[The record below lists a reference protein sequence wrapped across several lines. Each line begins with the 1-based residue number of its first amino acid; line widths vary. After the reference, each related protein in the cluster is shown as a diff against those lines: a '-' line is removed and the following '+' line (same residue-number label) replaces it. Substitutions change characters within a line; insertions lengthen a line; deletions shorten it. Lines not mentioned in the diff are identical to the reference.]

1 MLKSEAREYYKRE
14 RASLQASD
22 QAKLDDLILIQFQ
35 KVKLPQLEYV
45 LSYWPLEDN
54 KEINTH
60 IITRYLEFKNPGL
73 KILYPKTDFAKK
85 EMKAILTDEE
95 TIFKKNKF
103 NIYEPENGEEINAS
117 LIDLVLVPLLIFDKQ
132 GHRIGYGQGFY
143 DRWLPKCRPDCIK
156 TGFCYFE
163 PIEKV
168 DDASHFDVTLNI
180 CITPRNI
187 YVF

>member
-1 MLKSEAREYYKRE
+1 MLKSEAREHYKHE
-14 RASLQASD
+14 RASLQNPEK
-22 QAKLDDLILIQFQ
+22 AKLDDLILIHFQ

-45 LSYWPLEDN
+45 LSYWPMDAS

-60 IITRYLEFKNPGL
+60 VITRYLEFKNPGL
-73 KILYPKTDFAKK
+73 KILYPKTDFTKK
-85 EMKAILTDEE
+85 DMKALLTDED

-103 NIYEPENGEEINAS
+103 NIYEPENGEEINAFR
-117 LIDLVLVPLLIFDKQ
+117 IDLVLVPMLIFDKQ
-132 GHRIGYGQGFY
+132 GHRVGYGQGFY
-143 DRWLPKCRPDCIK
+143 DRWLPNCRADCIK
-156 TGFCYFE
+156 TGLCYFE